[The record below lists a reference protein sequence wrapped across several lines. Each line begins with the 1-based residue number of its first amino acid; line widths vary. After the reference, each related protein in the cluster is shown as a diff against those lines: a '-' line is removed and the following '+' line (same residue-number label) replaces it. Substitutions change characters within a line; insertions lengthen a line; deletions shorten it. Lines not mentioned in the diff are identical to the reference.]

1 MGCTRSAIV
10 ATEVET
16 LRLQVQKSEKESKNQ
31 SIQISELQREI
42 EKAKKD
48 AMTLSEENQK
58 LTFQLHCRKNEEGYQ
73 QILNAE
79 FESNKEEFQR
89 VKLWSE
95 FEILHANQVLAQLL
109 ENSDLSANDE
119 RRVRISFLLPQIA
132 SSQYDMEH
140 LLALSQQR
148 YEHIQALLTGL
159 FHFKDTLKIQ
169 VKSLDHLVVAA
180 LKEVGKAK
188 AAELAKSISSADT
201 LSKLPLIRSAVK
213 AFGIS
218 DGSNAVRDED
228 REMELEGEVVTLK
241 MHCNFLEAE
250 VKRLQS
256 IIEDAQ
262 QQTTYNEEEMDAVEE
277 SLAPTPAPDVQTSL
291 SPSPPKAF
299 KRRMTSFHMP
309 SMRATDLD
317 LHDQVSPELYTLGQE
332 LKRAKEMLRAYEEN
346 MPEVRASARLVR
358 EKGSKEAVLKL
369 LVWIEALVE
378 SIKAVGVP
386 ANQYIL

>member
-109 ENSDLSANDE
+109 ENSDLPANDE

-140 LLALSQQR
+140 LLALSEQR

-201 LSKLPLIRSAVK
+201 LSKLPLIRSVVK
-213 AFGIS
+213 AFGLS

-241 MHCNFLEAE
+241 MRCNFLEAE

-262 QQTTYNEEEMDAVEE
+262 QQTTYDEEESGCRPGPL
-277 SLAPTPAPDVQTSL
+277 SLWFPAMIGLLLGLGREGVQGYRYGRCGGKPGAYSRPRRPNLTFSL
-291 SPSPPKAF
+291 SPQ
-299 KRRMTSFHMP
+299 SFQA
-309 SMRATDLD
+309 SY
-317 LHDQVSPELYTLGQE
+317 DQLPHALYASHGLG
-332 LKRAKEMLRAYEEN
+332 LA
-346 MPEVRASARLVR
+346 
-358 EKGSKEAVLKL
+358 
-369 LVWIEALVE
+369 
-378 SIKAVGVP
+378 
-386 ANQYIL
+386 